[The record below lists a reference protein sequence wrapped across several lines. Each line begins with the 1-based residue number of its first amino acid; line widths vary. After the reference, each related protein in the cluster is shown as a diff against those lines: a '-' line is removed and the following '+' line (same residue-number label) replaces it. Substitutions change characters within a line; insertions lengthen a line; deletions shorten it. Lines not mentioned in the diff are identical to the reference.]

1 MSALDLLLDPEQQ
14 LLHDSVQRFLVDN
27 PRPCWRNLSDQL
39 GLAGIAAPESAG
51 GFSGG
56 MPEIAV
62 VMAELGPA
70 LAGADWLS
78 HTVATWLLAH
88 INPGHGLLTDL
99 ASGVLR
105 AAILCPASTASL
117 PDVDIVGKSCSVD
130 GFATLVAGGS
140 DADLLIL
147 AVSDAIA
154 VIATD
159 TPGVERHRRVML
171 DRSVTADVDFSS
183 NIKVE
188 LLATHADAQ
197 HLSSTA
203 NDMMLIGRCSEAV
216 GLMQRM
222 VADTVNYLGQRQQ
235 FGTSIGSFQVLRHR
249 CADMQLALM
258 KATALTEVAILAVG
272 RDAPEVGETVSA
284 ACIEINHAVRIV
296 GEGAVQLHG
305 AMGVTDELAIGHYF
319 KRALAIASGLGS
331 QAQHLK
337 RFVTMSD

>member
-1 MSALDLLLDPEQQ
+1 MSALDLLWDAEQQ
-14 LLHDSVQRFLVDN
+14 LLHDSIQRFLVDN
-27 PRPCWRNLSDQL
+27 PRPCWRDLSDQL
-39 GLAGIAAPESAG
+39 GLAGIAAPESMG

-56 MPEIAV
+56 MPEIAL

-78 HTVATWLLAH
+78 HTVATWLLAQ
-88 INPGHGLLTDL
+88 IDPSSGLLADL

-105 AAILCPASTASL
+105 AAILCPASVASL
-117 PDVDIVGKSCSVD
+117 PDVDIVDQYCSID

-140 DADLLIL
+140 DADLLVL
-147 AVSDAIA
+147 AASGAIC

-159 TPGVERHRRVML
+159 TPGVERHRRIML
-171 DRSVTADVDFSS
+171 DRSVTADFDFAP

-188 LLATHADAQ
+188 LLATDADAQ
-197 HLSSTA
+197 RLSSTA

-222 VADTVNYLGQRQQ
+222 VVETVNYLGQRQQ
-235 FGTSIGSFQVLRHR
+235 FGKPIGSFQVLRHR

-272 RDAPEVGETVSA
+272 RDAREVGQTVSA
-284 ACIEINHAVRIV
+284 ACIEINRAVQII

-305 AMGVTDELAIGHYF
+305 AMGVTDALAIGHYF
-319 KRALAIASGLGS
+319 KRALAISSGLGS
-331 QAQHLK
+331 PAQHLE